1 MTRGYASPFASIGD
15 ESRSLATPQTE
26 VVRVP
31 PGYFGAAL
39 GPSALA
45 ALWLYAA
52 DHFGTP
58 SLVGDFIAM
67 VAAVLLIVL
76 MALYVRQGAQRVLAD
91 FRDTALGPFFAT
103 PVVSGLILGII
114 LWPHAEAPGRV
125 IVIILLVMAVLVCG
139 GLLGQWMAGGLTEEQ
154 YGPSI
159 LLPGASM
166 NGVAA
171 QAAATIGL
179 HKVAVAFFG
188 IEVVTWVLT
197 STVILGRLNLR
208 PQLAVSLLP
217 TMAIQLAVPANAGSA
232 WFVMGHGADGLSM
245 GIAAY
250 LVIMVIVQARLLP
263 LYLKLKFTPTFWSF
277 TFPAISAVTLALR
290 WIVLE
295 HPAGAFAYAW
305 ILIVLVT
312 TFTAAIAV
320 QSIRAIAR
328 GEILPG
334 RHVMRVQPDG
344 GCPPEPIGAR

>member
-1 MTRGYASPFASIGD
+1 MTRGYASPSASND
-15 ESRSLATPQTE
+15 AESRSLATPQTE

-31 PGYFGAAL
+31 PGYFGTAL

-52 DHFGTP
+52 DHFGAP
-58 SLVGDFIAM
+58 SLVGDLIAI

-76 MALYVRQGAQRVLAD
+76 MALYVRQGTQRILAD

-103 PVVSGLILGII
+103 PVVSGLILGSI
-114 LWPHAEAPGRV
+114 LWPHAEAPARV
-125 IVIILLVMAVLVCG
+125 IVIVFLVMAVLVCG
-139 GLLGQWMAGGLTEEQ
+139 GLLGQWMTGGLTEEQ

-166 NGVAA
+166 NGVGA
-171 QAAATIGL
+171 QAAAVIGL
-179 HKVAVAFFG
+179 HKVAAAFFG

-197 STVILGRLNLR
+197 SAVVFGRLNFR
-208 PQLAVSLLP
+208 PQLAASLLP
-217 TMAIQLAVPANAGSA
+217 TMAIELAVPANAGSA

-250 LVIMVIVQARLLP
+250 LVIMVVVQARLLP
-263 LYLKLKFTPTFWSF
+263 LYLKLNFTPTFWSF

-305 ILIVLVT
+305 ILVVLVT
-312 TFTAAIAV
+312 TLTTAIAV
-320 QSIRAIAR
+320 RSVRAIAR
-328 GEILPG
+328 GEILLN
-334 RHVMRVQPDG
+334 RHAMRVQPDG
-344 GCPPEPIGAR
+344 GCPPELVGGR